1 MKTGINNHDLLSQCG
16 VYGVSKTSV
25 NDIMGK
31 ADRYQGIKDFALSKG
46 RNFILKEMINKRFQ
60 ICEKHKQI

>member
-1 MKTGINNHDLLSQCG
+1 MAHRSNFFEMKAGINNHDLLSQCG

-31 ADRYQGIKDFALSKG
+31 ADRY
-46 RNFILKEMINKRFQ
+46 
-60 ICEKHKQI
+60 